1 MKKLKNSCKVALFA
15 ALLSMF
21 TVGGFAQTT
30 TVILSYCNDE
40 ITANDFRTSLEY
52 DSPIQA
58 AVCFPAAKLVALKG
72 GKITKIRIGSE
83 GGMTKTYCWVRP
95 SLDKGA
101 ITIQRLGETK
111 DGWNEVT
118 LTSPYT
124 ITGDEIYV
132 GFNGT
137 LPAGKSII
145 LNGTTN
151 SNGGWLYAE
160 GTGWSDMSE
169 QNKGSLLIQA
179 VVEIEGDVDTEDMGL
194 ESVSTDSRFVKNG
207 TDYSFVA
214 TVANYGKE
222 DKLMPTLHYQIGTMQ
237 EQTVEGSETVK
248 AGSNVQKT
256 FSATVDGLPEG
267 KNTVR
272 VWFDN
277 SDAVADN
284 NSFSK
289 DLYVYSKSYPRTMLL
304 EHFTGL
310 SCVNCPGGDKALH
323 NATEGRNDVA
333 WVSHHVGYEEDELT
347 VDASRDIT
355 GYGATSAPLAMVDR
369 TVNPV
374 SDNNKPTFGI
384 NWGNVNTS
392 TNVVNA
398 VFKYSS
404 IQPSF
409 VSVNIDNSYDPSS
422 RKLTTTVS
430 GERNSAIYS
439 LVYDQANL
447 TIYLTE
453 DSVITSVAQKGGEPG
468 DTIQAHVLRTAM
480 TSSYGDR
487 LTWNGDSYSATY
499 TTTLPDSWKAKDMKV
514 VAFVNRPIVDNDYT
528 NAEVL
533 NAGIKPLS
541 ETSGIQ
547 GISNTTNAHGSLQY
561 FNLQGQK
568 VAPSMMLAG
577 NIYIEVSTSYG
588 KKSVR
593 KIMK

>member
-1 MKKLKNSCKVALFA
+1 MKKLKNSCMVALLA
-15 ALLSMF
+15 ALLSMLS
-21 TVGGFAQTT
+21 VGSYAQTT

-72 GKITKIRIGSE
+72 GKITKIRIGAE
-83 GGMTKTYCWVRP
+83 EGMTKTYCWVRP

-101 ITIQRLGETK
+101 ITIQRLGTTT

-118 LTSPYT
+118 LSNPYT

-132 GFNGT
+132 GYNCT
-137 LPAGKSII
+137 LPAGKSVI

-151 SNGGWLYAE
+151 TNGGWLYAE
-160 GTGWSDMSE
+160 GTGWNDMSA

-179 VVEIEGDVDTEDMGL
+179 VVEIDGTVDTEDLGM
-194 ESVSTDSRFVKNG
+194 ESLTTDSRFVKNG
-207 TDYSFVA
+207 TEYSFVA

-222 DKLMPTLHYQIGTMQ
+222 DKPMPTLHYQIGTMQ
-237 EQTVEGSETVK
+237 EQTIEVSETVK
-248 AGSNVQKT
+248 AGANIQKT

-267 KNTVR
+267 KNTMK

-277 SDAVADN
+277 SDAVVDN
-284 NSFSK
+284 NSISK
-289 DLYVYSKSYPRTMLL
+289 DLYVYTKSYPRTMLL

-310 SCVNCPGGDKALH
+310 SCVNCPIGDKALH
-323 NATEGRNDVA
+323 NATESRNDVA

-369 TVNPV
+369 TVNPI

-384 NWGNVNTS
+384 NWGTVNTS
-392 TNVVNA
+392 TTVVDA
-398 VFKYSS
+398 VLKYSA

-409 VSVNIDNSYDPSS
+409 VSVNIDNSYDEATRTLS
-422 RKLTTTVS
+422 TTVS
-430 GERNSAIYS
+430 GERNGTIYN
-439 LVYDQANL
+439 LVYDLANL

-453 DSVITSVAQKGGEPG
+453 DKVVTNVSQKGGEPS

-480 TSSYGDR
+480 TGSYGDQ
-487 LTWNGDSYSATY
+487 LAWDGDTYSATY
-499 TTTLPDSWKAKDMKV
+499 TTTLPDNWKAEDMKV
-514 VAFVNRPIVDNDYT
+514 VAFVNRPIINNDYT
-528 NAEVL
+528 NTEVL
-533 NAGIKPLS
+533 NTAIKSLTETTGIH
-541 ETSGIQ
+541 GIN
-547 GISNTTNAHGSLQY
+547 STTNGSLHY
-561 FNLQGQK
+561 FNLQGQQ
-568 VAPSMMLAG
+568 VMPSMMQAG
-577 NIYIEVSTSYG
+577 NIYIEVSTFNG
-588 KKSVR
+588 KKTVK
-593 KIMK
+593 KIKK